1 MHAHTRKDRHSQR
14 LGLLLIDFS
23 RVRRRLSSAT
33 SNTQTCRALF
43 FVLRCFDGVVLQH
56 SNVVLP
62 RRRSPERW
70 LPFANSF
77 IVVGLLSLR
86 LLTSVGLR
94 YIFAACCGALI
105 AAYSWHALFSVTR
118 CGAAGLSTCSTRT
131 PRARRPDSR
140 YGILVFWSTQRR
152 RHPNCPQGSGCAERS
167 STCPLRR
174 VVALLC
180 AYIR

>member
-1 MHAHTRKDRHSQR
+1 MCAHTRKDRHSQR

-70 LPFANSF
+70 LPFAKSF

-86 LLTSVGLR
+86 LLTSVLPLHLHCLLWR
-94 YIFAACCGALI
+94 PHRRISLARSLQRDSLWRCQSA
-105 AAYSWHALFSVTR
+105 SV
-118 CGAAGLSTCSTRT
+118 
-131 PRARRPDSR
+131 P
-140 YGILVFWSTQRR
+140 
-152 RHPNCPQGSGCAERS
+152 
-167 STCPLRR
+167 
-174 VVALLC
+174 VALARHVPDAQTHGT
-180 AYIR
+180 AYWFFGPPNVGGTPIVLSAHAAQNIPQIVLFGGL